1 MSTSATS
8 LPGRRRLL
16 RLASTL
22 ILAPSLQGVRA
33 QTPDGPQCVAP
44 ARAGGGFDLSCRLLQ
59 RSLGLVRPGEP
70 ALRVTHMPGGIGA
83 AAYNTFV
90 TQRPA
95 EGDTLVAF
103 SGGSLLSLAQG
114 RFGHYDVNDVRWVG
128 TLGMDYGVLAVRQE
142 SSYGH
147 LRDLIDALKRDP
159 AQVLFGGSG
168 TIGGQ
173 DWMKAALVARMAGVA
188 PREFRYVG
196 FEGGGEAFTALRTGY
211 VSVLPGGTSE
221 AVAHGR
227 GNALRVLAVL
237 APSRLPGPL
246 AGVPTAREQG
256 FDIVWP
262 NVRGFYMGPQV
273 ADADFERWIGH
284 LRQLHGRPEFT
295 RLRAEAGLYPFA
307 RFGEALHRYV
317 YTAVIDYTRLAQQF
331 ELAPPQ

>member
-1 MSTSATS
+1 M
-8 LPGRRRLL
+8 R
-16 RLASTL
+16 
-22 ILAPSLQGVRA
+22 
-33 QTPDGPQCVAP
+33 DGPLCVAP

-59 RSLGLVRPGEP
+59 RAMAVVRPTEAP
-70 ALRVTHMPGGIGA
+70 LRVTHMPGGIGA

-95 EGDTLVAF
+95 EGNTLVAF

-114 RFGHYDVNDVRWVG
+114 RFGHHDANAVRWVG

-147 LRDLIDALKRDP
+147 LHDLIDALKQNP

-188 PREFRYVG
+188 PRQFRYVG
-196 FEGGGEAFTALRTGY
+196 FEGGGEAYTALRTGY
-211 VSVLPGGTSE
+211 VSVLPGETSE

-227 GNALRVLAVL
+227 GSTLRVLAVL

-246 AGVPTAREQG
+246 ADVPTAREQG

-273 ADADFERWIGH
+273 ADADYERWIEH
-284 LRQLHGRPEFT
+284 LRQLHGRPEFA

-331 ELAPPQ
+331 GLAPQ